1 MISGFLPIFSIAF
14 FVPWITLPVSFL
26 LTGTTTAYLLKQ
38 SIQTNPALYLC
49 FIFNFL
55 RNKKYQL
62 GIYDCYVEQQSCY
75 SLSGSFLSLH
85 SFWKIFNIF
94 HSNRFVFL
102 SCILQ
107 SSVFG
112 TKPCFIKVYVS
123 YDFLLTHINILL
135 SLLFWKNLM
144 WRRIAVATISLAVVN
159 RMAQSIINSLCCK
172 VTWQF
177 ATSGIKIKFNST
189 VCTTTLEH
197 LQTCSS
203 MYSSTISL
211 PPFLSCPLWPST
223 LFLK

>member
-1 MISGFLPIFSIAF
+1 MIVMWNNKAVIASRVHF
-14 FVPWITLPVSFL
+14 YLYTLF
-26 LTGTTTAYLLKQ
+26 
-38 SIQTNPALYLC
+38 
-49 FIFNFL
+49 
-55 RNKKYQL
+55 
-62 GIYDCYVEQQSCY
+62 E
-75 SLSGSFLSLH
+75 
-85 SFWKIFNIF
+85 KIFNIF

-112 TKPCFIKVYVS
+112 TKPCFIKIYVS
-123 YDFLLTHINILL
+123 YDFLLTHTNILL

-159 RMAQSIINSLCCK
+159 RMAQSIITSLRRK

-177 ATSGIKIKFNST
+177 ATSGVKIKFNST